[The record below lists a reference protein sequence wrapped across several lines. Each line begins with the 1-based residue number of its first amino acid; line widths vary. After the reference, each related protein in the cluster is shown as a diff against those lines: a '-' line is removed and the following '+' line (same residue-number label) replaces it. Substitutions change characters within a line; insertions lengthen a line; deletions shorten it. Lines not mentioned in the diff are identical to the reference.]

1 MSVKRIGTTARW
13 SDAVIHN
20 NTVYLVEVPSNL
32 DGNIS
37 EQAKNLLSSVES
49 RLLELGSNKSNILMV
64 TIYLSSINHIG
75 AFNEIWDAW
84 LPAGTAPVRA
94 CIEARLANPTYLVEI
109 QLTAALGPSRIN

>member
-49 RLLELGSNKSNILMV
+49 RLLEVGSNKSNILMV

-75 AFNEIWDAW
+75 AFNEIWDTW
-84 LPAGTAPVRA
+84 LPASTAPVRA
-94 CIEARLANPTYLVEI
+94 CVEARLANPAYLVEI
-109 QLTAALGPSRIN
+109 QLTAALVLQ

>member
-1 MSVKRIGTTARW
+1 MSVKRIGTTTRW

-49 RLLELGSNKSNILMV
+49 RLLEVGSNKSNILMV

-75 AFNEIWDAW
+75 AFNEIWDTW
-84 LPAGTAPVRA
+84 LPASTAPVRA
-94 CIEARLANPTYLVEI
+94 CVEARLANPAYLVEI
-109 QLTAALGPSRIN
+109 QLTAALEPSRVN